1 MKNAALRK
9 FLAKNGDD
17 AKKILNEKDG
27 KGKIKEKKY
36 GGDGDDKEPD
46 EDEDDLMKSFDAVAK
61 GGYEIRRVT
70 TEPKKKLV
78 VSDDPKWKGKLGK
91 HDDCWK

>member
-1 MKNAALRK
+1 MRNAALRK

-36 GGDGDDKEPD
+36 GGDGDDMEPD
-46 EDEDDLMKSFDAVAK
+46 DDEDDLMK
-61 GGYEIRRVT
+61 
-70 TEPKKKLV
+70 PKKKLV

>member
-36 GGDGDDKEPD
+36 GGDGDDMEPD
-46 EDEDDLMKSFDAVAK
+46 DDEDDLMK
-61 GGYEIRRVT
+61 
-70 TEPKKKLV
+70 PKKKLV

>member
-1 MKNAALRK
+1 MKNAALKK

-17 AKKILNEKDG
+17 AKNILNEKDG

-36 GGDGDDKEPD
+36 GGDGDDSEPD
-46 EDEDDLMKSFDAVAK
+46 DDEDDLMKSFDRVAK
-61 GGYEIRRVT
+61 GGYEK
-70 TEPKKKLV
+70 EPKRKLT